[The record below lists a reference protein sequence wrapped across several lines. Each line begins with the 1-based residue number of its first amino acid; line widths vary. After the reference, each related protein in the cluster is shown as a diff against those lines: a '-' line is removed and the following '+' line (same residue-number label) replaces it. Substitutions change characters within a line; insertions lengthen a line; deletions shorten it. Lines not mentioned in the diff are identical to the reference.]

1 MQGLLLYID
10 PGSGSFLLQFL
21 IGAFLGISFFFKTI
35 RMKIMSFFGRGKA
48 GEKPGDE
55 SHES

>member
-1 MQGLLLYID
+1 MQALLLYID

-21 IGAFLGISFFFKTI
+21 IGAFLGVSFFFKSI
-35 RMKIMSFFGRGKA
+35 RLKIRSFFGRGKA
-48 GEKPGDE
+48 GKDAADE